1 MNIIQSQGSE
11 FQEGSQNN
19 ANSVTTRNNKIIVQS
34 SDINISNTCSNS
46 ISKQNSANNNIQ
58 VNNQSNGQQLNQ
70 LSSHSNNQSQQQP
83 HSPVSNKNPLN
94 YTRRNFLKYQQQYLE
109 SNNISIPSTSNIPTS
124 KSPTNGASA
133 GSVIQNIHNFQQPQA
148 QQNQQQNQIKQ
159 SANHIQN
166 LMQIYT
172 PLSSKAIKRRL
183 VAPNYSSL
191 NRRTYTE
198 SEEIPISSAA
208 AMYTQQ
214 ENILSTSI
222 GNNNTKQ
229 SNSINNS
236 NNQNISVNPN
246 NSSGQSNG
254 NGLFCFTNKRGS
266 TNTRKPFLQ
275 LSNQQASSFIQ
286 SQTSNNSYIQNS
298 CQGNNFN
305 GTGISSLLNNNLNQ
319 NAQHN
324 KSFDKHNNHDRS
336 IDLPQ
341 IQTPSSQIEKK
352 NFQIGILSQQSASSQ
367 VQNAQQCQHPAK
379 QLQQNNYHAHISTPQ
394 NNHLMLAQSG
404 NQEHNNR
411 VNISNGNQNES
422 NISPIHIP
430 YGQQLINRVNIT
442 RMKTINDRK
451 NDIIDYDDEEP
462 TFSSIQ
468 NQNDYTDQSSPQIQK
483 NQQFLTIQQQS
494 QQKNTTSQQNNNQ
507 FQNQNGNIQNG
518 INNIQNVAAKNQ
530 KINQYLNTPN
540 LQTPSQSNT
549 KKYVF
554 QQNRPSQNYS
564 SNARSIRESS
574 FASRASSPFQK
585 TTNIKTRTKI
595 KIQNNN
601 YVKKVS
607 NIITTSTPPRQNSVL
622 QTEGSIQNNINNSI
636 NQLYS
641 NIQKNQ
647 NQVYIN
653 QNNNQNALANYGSL
667 NNKNL
672 QIQTIPD
679 SLDEIALN
687 FQMASRKNRNQSVR
701 NNPAYYY
708 NRGEKLITIQ
718 NDYEDLSTQA
728 RYSNVQSSQGNH
740 QNNLQSQF
748 SQSPQKIEKKNI
760 FPQSSKHSTNQQLF
774 EKSIVVQREKQELIQ
789 KEQLVR
795 QKFIQ
800 QQLQKRSQN
809 GQDSN
814 PNQNLQINKI
824 SNFQTKEEKQKFQKS
839 ILSGNSES
847 PQGGQENTY
856 NNQES
861 FLLDHRHSNNFQKDI
876 ITNENINIVAE
887 KLPKFKL
894 DKRPSRLGDAEATQE
909 REPSIPKRLQ
919 NEGFVN
925 QYNRQVDKKEDKQ
938 QDKVIIHK
946 QEVPSQNSQ
955 QNNNDKQTNSKQ
967 KWDLS
972 EEEYN
977 NFGDRFPKTLIKK
990 KLLGRGGF
998 ALVWL
1003 GEDKQTKE
1011 NYAVKQILSSN
1022 AHQTHIKEIW
1032 FGSFFFK
1039 NGVTKE
1045 KYQMYRG
1052 VNNLSKMMNYEI
1064 KQIDTWIYYELCGE
1078 SLGSS
1083 LYELKGEGYRGEER
1097 VYRVHYKKLYQS
1109 IKKDLRQFKKLIFEL
1124 AHALW
1129 LLSDQRI
1136 VHSDLKTENILV
1148 KTKDNGGFI
1157 EIEQVKL
1164 IDYGSSFTFGNL
1176 KHFSMAT
1183 PEYMAPEILNFILY
1197 QNQLRHI
1204 PYLLEYLKN
1213 YQKTYVI
1220 DIWSLGCVMMEIISG
1235 IPLWMSLKTIV
1246 KHKGQ
1251 ELIRHGLFAAKGRVF
1266 ENIIEKQIEVVKSID
1281 TYIDEHNY
1289 SGVQVDQDLRYLVKK
1304 MLVLDPSKRISP
1316 KEVCQ
1321 FLHKS
1326 VLNTDFVD
1334 ITPNI
1339 EDIANQQTNKN
1350 TQSTVASNKKED
1362 SGKTELI
1369 SIQNTNEQVK
1379 LDICA

>member
-1 MNIIQSQGSE
+1 MNILQSQGSE

-19 ANSVTTRNNKIIVQS
+19 ANSGTSRNNKIIVQS

-46 ISKQNSANNNIQ
+46 ISKQSSANNNIQ
-58 VNNQSNGQQLNQ
+58 LNNQQNGQQINQ
-70 LSSHSNNQSQQQP
+70 ISSHSNNQSQQQP

-109 SNNISIPSTSNIPTS
+109 SNNISIPSTSNIPTN

-133 GSVIQNIHNFQQPQA
+133 GSVIQNIHNLQQQQA
-148 QQNQQQNQIKQ
+148 QQNQVKQ

-183 VAPNYSSL
+183 VAPNHSSL

-208 AMYTQQ
+208 AIYTQQ

-236 NNQNISVNPN
+236 NNLNTSANPN
-246 NSSGQSNG
+246 SSSGSSNA

-275 LSNQQASSFIQ
+275 LSNQQANSFIQ
-286 SQTSNNSYIQNS
+286 SQSSNNSYIQSS

-305 GTGISSLLNNNLNQ
+305 GTGINSSLANNNLNQ
-319 NAQHN
+319 NAQHS
-324 KSFDKHNNHDRS
+324 KSIDKHNNHDRS

-367 VQNAQQCQHPAK
+367 AQNAQQYQNPVK
-379 QLQQNNYHAHISTPQ
+379 QQQQQNNYHTHISTPQ
-394 NNHLMLAQSG
+394 NNHIMLAQPG

-411 VNISNGNQNES
+411 INISNANQNES
-422 NISPIHIP
+422 NISPIHTP

-451 NDIIDYDDEEP
+451 SDNIDYDDEEP

-483 NQQFLTIQQQS
+483 NQQFLTIQQQP
-494 QQKNTTSQQNNNQ
+494 QQKNNTFQQNYL
-507 FQNQNGNIQNG
+507 QNQNGNMQSG
-518 INNIQNVAAKNQ
+518 INNISNVAAKNQ

-574 FASRASSPFQK
+574 LASRASSPFQK

-601 YVKKVS
+601 YVKKVP

-679 SLDEIALN
+679 NLDEMALN
-687 FQMASRKNRNQSVR
+687 FQIASRKNRNQSVR

-718 NDYEDLSTQA
+718 NDQEDLSTQA

-740 QNNLQSQF
+740 QNNHQSQF
-748 SQSPQKIEKKNI
+748 SQSPQKIERKNI

-774 EKSIVVQREKQELIQ
+774 EKSIIVQREKQELIQ

-800 QQLQKRSQN
+800 QQLQKRTQE
-809 GQDSN
+809 SN

-824 SNFQTKEEKQKFQKS
+824 TNLQSKEERQKYQKS
-839 ILSGNSES
+839 LLSGNSES
-847 PQGGQENTY
+847 PQGSQENTY

-861 FLLDHRHSNNFQKDI
+861 FLLDHKPQNNFQKDI
-876 ITNENINIVAE
+876 ISNENINIVAE

-894 DKRPSRLGDAEATQE
+894 DKRPSRLGDADTIQE

-919 NEGFVN
+919 NDGYVN
-925 QYNRQVDKKEDKQ
+925 QQIQNRQVDKKEDKLQ
-938 QDKVIIHK
+938 EKASSLK
-946 QEVPSQNSQ
+946 QEVPTQNSS
-955 QNNNDKQTNSKQ
+955 QNNNDKQPNSKQ

-1039 NGVTKE
+1039 NGVAKE

-1148 KTKDNGGFI
+1148 KTKDNAGFT

-1289 SGVQVDQDLRYLVKK
+1289 SGVVVDQDLRYLVKK

-1334 ITPNI
+1334 ISPNI
-1339 EDIANQQTNKN
+1339 EDITHQQTNKN

-1379 LDICA
+1379 LDMCS

>member
-1 MNIIQSQGSE
+1 MNNIQSQGSE

-19 ANSVTTRNNKIIVQS
+19 MNSSTSRNNKIIVQS

-46 ISKQNSANNNIQ
+46 ISKQNSVNNNIQ
-58 VNNQSNGQQLNQ
+58 VNNQSNGQQLNY
-70 LSSHSNNQSQQQP
+70 LSSNSNNQSQQQP

-109 SNNISIPSTSNIPTS
+109 SNNISIPSTSNIPTN

-133 GSVIQNIHNFQQPQA
+133 GSVIQNIHSLQQQQA
-148 QQNQQQNQIKQ
+148 QQNQQQNQVKQ

-183 VAPNYSSL
+183 VAPNHSSL

-214 ENILSTSI
+214 ENILSTSV
-222 GNNNTKQ
+222 GNNNNTKQ
-229 SNSINNS
+229 SNSNNLNTS
-236 NNQNISVNPN
+236 INPN
-246 NSSGQSNG
+246 NSQSSSNG

-275 LSNQQASSFIQ
+275 LSNQQANSFIQ
-286 SQTSNNSYIQNS
+286 SQSSNNNSYVQNS

-305 GTGISSLLNNNLNQ
+305 GNGINSSQANNNNLHQ

-324 KSFDKHNNHDRS
+324 KSYDRHNNHDRS
-336 IDLPQ
+336 FDLPQ

-367 VQNAQQCQHPAK
+367 AQNALQIQQPIK
-379 QLQQNNYHAHISTPQ
+379 QLQQNNYHAHIPTPQ
-394 NNHLMLAQSG
+394 NNNQILVQSG
-404 NQEHNNR
+404 NQEQNNR
-411 VNISNGNQNES
+411 LHINNGNQNES
-422 NISPIHIP
+422 NISPIHTP

-451 NDIIDYDDEEP
+451 SDNIEYDDEEP

-494 QQKNTTSQQNNNQ
+494 QQKSITYQQNNNQ
-507 FQNQNGNIQNG
+507 FQNQNGNMQNG
-518 INNIQNVAAKNQ
+518 VNNIQTKNQ

-540 LQTPSQSNT
+540 VQTPSQNNT

-601 YVKKVS
+601 YVKKVP

-622 QTEGSIQNNINNSI
+622 QTENSIQNNINNSI
-636 NQLYS
+636 NQQYS

-687 FQMASRKNRNQSVR
+687 FQIASRKNRNQSVR

-718 NDYEDLSTQA
+718 NDYEDISSQA

-748 SQSPQKIEKKNI
+748 SQSPQKIEKKNL

-774 EKSIVVQREKQELIQ
+774 EKSIIVQREKQELIQ

-809 GQDSN
+809 GQD
-814 PNQNLQINKI
+814 NQNLQINKI
-824 SNFQTKEEKQKFQKS
+824 SNLQTKEERQKYQKS

-847 PQGGQENTY
+847 PQGSQENTY

-861 FLLDHRHSNNFQKDI
+861 FLLDHKHSKNFEKDI
-876 ITNENINIVAE
+876 ITNENISIVAE

-894 DKRPSRLGDAEATQE
+894 DKRPSRLGEQETIQE

-919 NEGFVN
+919 NEGYLN
-925 QYNRQVDKKEDKQ
+925 QQIQNRQAEKKEDKQ
-938 QDKVIIHK
+938 QDKVSILK
-946 QEVPSQNSQ
+946 QETSSQNSQ
-955 QNNNDKQTNSKQ
+955 QNNNDKQNNSKQ

-1039 NGVTKE
+1039 NGVAKE

-1064 KQIDTWIYYELCGE
+1064 KQVDTWIYYELCGE

-1109 IKKDLRQFKKLIFEL
+1109 IKRDLRQFKKLIFEL

-1148 KTKDNGGFI
+1148 KTKDNGGFT

-1289 SGVQVDQDLRYLVKK
+1289 SGVVVDQDLRYLVKK

-1339 EDIANQQTNKN
+1339 EDITNQQTNKN

-1379 LDICA
+1379 LDMCS